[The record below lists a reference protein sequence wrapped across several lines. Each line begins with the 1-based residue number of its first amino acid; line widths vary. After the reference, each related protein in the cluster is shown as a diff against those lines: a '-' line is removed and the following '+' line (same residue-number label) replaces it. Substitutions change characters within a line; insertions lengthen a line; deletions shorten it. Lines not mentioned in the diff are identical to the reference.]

1 MKYSA
6 KPPQGI
12 LVNWI
17 GLLCGLFVALVM
29 YLAVTPG
36 YKPSDKKD
44 EVQGETNYGAAELER
59 QDSDTR
65 YGKPQL

>member
-1 MKYSA
+1 
-6 KPPQGI
+6 
-12 LVNWI
+12 
-17 GLLCGLFVALVM
+17 M

-44 EVQGETNYGAAELER
+44 EGEGRTGETNYGAAELER